1 LDFYGSEGLVLARL
15 KELKRAFHDN
25 LPGSWINSQLLEG
38 KNGGLVDAEDVQIRP
53 LGAGVPSMAK
63 LDSTSYTLLGQRTG
77 FGSHADIS
85 LALPPDGKQVFEWIE
100 EATKTSAS
108 HGFDLIV

>member
-1 LDFYGSEGLVLARL
+1 
-15 KELKRAFHDN
+15 
-25 LPGSWINSQLLEG
+25 
-38 KNGGLVDAEDVQIRP
+38 VDAEDVQIRP

-77 FGSHADIS
+77 FDSHADLS
-85 LALPPDGKQVFEWIE
+85 LVLPLDGKQIFEWIE